1 MGLPRINL
9 ADTPDFDLG
18 GLRVSP
24 ARRQVSMAG
33 ESRELEPKVT
43 QVLIALAGAS
53 PAVVSRDSLIEQCWD
68 GRIVGDDALN
78 RCIVAL
84 RHLAKAYSPQPFAIE
99 TVPRVGYSLVGG
111 PPLAGAMERRRAI
124 RTRMIAVAT
133 VLALLLAG
141 GLIFSWM
148 RYDRPETA
156 PASIAVVS
164 FRNLS
169 NGDSYFAEGIGE
181 EIRGQLS
188 REPQFRVAGGNSS
201 SRFEQGSDIRE
212 IARRLNVNYVLEGS
226 VQTQGK
232 RVRVNSDLVRARD
245 GIRLWSDSY
254 DGDLEDIFAIQQS
267 ISTAIAQALRR
278 KLVRAP
284 ALTGPLVTNAQAYNS
299 YLMARGLV
307 KAGGPDV
314 GQTASNLLREALNSD
329 PGYAPAWVALT
340 RATQLEAVGEGP
352 EAFIAARRDAQ
363 RYAAHALKL
372 APDLAEAHRE
382 LGFTLPYGSPESKAH
397 LRRAAE
403 LAPNDAENL
412 LGLGLA
418 QSASGEFG
426 RELETYRHANA
437 IDPLWYRTTGQ
448 LAISLSEMG
457 KRHEA
462 EAVARRGFAQSTSN
476 LEIILGR
483 IAWELGD
490 FSEAGR
496 HWSIA
501 ARSNSPRWSG
511 VANGRLEEVKYKLA
525 LGGTAEDP
533 QPRDPTRRRTFRSW
547 MKDPP
552 TAALWKARN
561 QDAMTADQYRDDN
574 RAAAKLMLNAARA
587 PELIETYDGAGGLMS
602 LRPGKPLRVDQ
613 IVEAPVVAIALRQVR
628 RSAEAGRLLGEADR
642 LVRTVYSST
651 VVPFWFEADAA
662 ALFATEGKTD
672 AALTLLER
680 AMSRGWSHDGVADLR
695 DIADEPAFHA
705 LRGNPR
711 FERIRLALRQS
722 EQKERAEFIRL
733 HI

>member
-1 MGLPRINL
+1 MDVPRINL
-9 ADTPDFDLG
+9 AETPDFDLG

-33 ESRELEPKVT
+33 ECRELEPKVA
-43 QVLIALAGAS
+43 QVLIALASAS
-53 PAVVSRDSLIEQCWD
+53 PAVVSRDRLVEQCWD

-84 RHLAKAYSPQPFAIE
+84 RHLAKAYSPEPFAIE

-111 PPLAGAMERRRAI
+111 SEDTAAAERRRAI
-124 RTRMIAVAT
+124 RPRMIALAL
-133 VLALLLAG
+133 VLALLLASA
-141 GLIFSWM
+141 LIPLWI
-148 RYDRPETA
+148 RYDRAETA

-169 NGDSYFAEGIGE
+169 HGDSYFAEGIGE
-181 EIRGQLS
+181 EIRSQLS
-188 REPQFRVAGGNSS
+188 REPQFQVAGGNSS

-232 RVRVNSDLVRARD
+232 RVRVTSDLVRASD

-314 GQTASNLLREALNSD
+314 GQTASNLLRDALNSD
-329 PGYAPAWVALT
+329 PGYAPAWVSLA
-340 RATQLEAVGEGP
+340 RATQLEAAGEGP

-363 RYAAHALKL
+363 RYAANALKL

-382 LGFTLPYGSPESKAH
+382 LGFTLPFGSPKSKAH

-403 LAPNDAENL
+403 LDPNDAENL
-412 LGLGLA
+412 LGLGVA
-418 QSASGEFG
+418 QSASGEFDQ
-426 RELETYRHANA
+426 ELETYRRANA

-448 LAISLSEMG
+448 LAIGLSEMG

-462 EAVARRGFAQSTSN
+462 ESVARHGFAQNPSN
-476 LEIILGR
+476 LQIILGR
-483 IAWELGD
+483 IAWTVGD

-496 HWSIA
+496 NWSTV

-511 VANGRLEEVKYKLA
+511 TAKGRLEEVKYKLG

-547 MKDPP
+547 INVPP
-552 TAALWKARN
+552 TVAVWRARN
-561 QDAMTADQYRDDN
+561 RDPMTADQYRDDN

-587 PELIETYDGAGGLMS
+587 PELAETYDGAVGLMS
-602 LRPGKPLRVDQ
+602 LRPGEPLRVDQ
-613 IVEAPVVAIALRQVR
+613 LSEAPVVAIALRQVGR
-628 RSAEAGRLLGEADR
+628 PAEADRLLREADR
-642 LVRTVYSST
+642 LVRTVYSGSA
-651 VVPFWFEADAA
+651 VPFWFEADAA
-662 ALFATEGKTD
+662 AIFATEGKTN

-680 AMSRGWSHDGVADLR
+680 AMSRGWSHGGVADLR
-695 DIADEPAFHA
+695 DLADEPAFRA

-711 FERIRLALRQS
+711 FEHIRIALKQQ
-722 EQKERAEFIRL
+722 ELKERAEFIHL